1 MELSKFLTIVIP
13 CKNEK
18 DIISKTLDLLNYQKT
33 INGVKVIVCDSSDD
47 DITTPSLIDR
57 VEYEHGRDKFD
68 LHLTEG
74 GLPSKARNN
83 GARLVKTPYILFMD
97 ADMFI
102 LNPDLLFTTV
112 NLIITNQQDLVT
124 CKIRSSENGYN
135 YVFRFFDVIQRV
147 FKPITPFCLGGF
159 MLVRKERFDEI
170 GGFDEDAKV
179 AEDYLLSKEIRPNK
193 FEIADITIFTTPR
206 RFKSK
211 GLWYMLK
218 LMIGSFFNNKNKKF
232 FQNDKDYWK

>member
-1 MELSKFLTIVIP
+1 
-13 CKNEK
+13 
-18 DIISKTLDLLNYQKT
+18 
-33 INGVKVIVCDSSDD
+33 
-47 DITTPSLIDR
+47 
-57 VEYEHGRDKFD
+57 
-68 LHLTEG
+68 
-74 GLPSKARNN
+74 
-83 GARLVKTPYILFMD
+83 
-97 ADMFI
+97 
-102 LNPDLLFTTV
+102 
-112 NLIITNQQDLVT
+112 
-124 CKIRSSENGYN
+124 
-135 YVFRFFDVIQRV
+135 
-147 FKPITPFCLGGF
+147 

-170 GGFDEDAKV
+170 GGFDEEAKV